1 MSLTEDPWR
10 LSAGRDHILCGAF
23 KKRPLG
29 GTGHIRG
36 LAHFPEG
43 QKIIRC
49 TEPNSTNP
57 IHNYPYGSGKLCHFP
72 RKWNYYI
79 ETSINNNKI
88 KTLRGTMAKM
98 ISPSPPTKSRD
109 MWLRT
114 LFFFCLLLCSRT
126 DLTANRVSLFR
137 GGFTFGLFSHITR
150 ASTMTPPILVCPS
163 LRHIL
168 I

>member
-49 TEPNSTNP
+49 TQPNSTNP
-57 IHNYPYGSGKLCHFP
+57 IHNYTYGSNKLCHFP
-72 RKWNYYI
+72 RKLNYYI

-88 KTLRGTMAKM
+88 KTLRGTVAKM
-98 ISPSPPTKSRD
+98 ISPSPPRAETCGSGPYSFSAFCCVQGLILLPTGSLYSGED
-109 MWLRT
+109 LR
-114 LFFFCLLLCSRT
+114 L
-126 DLTANRVSLFR
+126 
-137 GGFTFGLFSHITR
+137 GFSCT
-150 ASTMTPPILVCPS
+150 
-163 LRHIL
+163 
-168 I
+168 

>member
-10 LSAGRDHILCGAF
+10 PSAGRDHILCGAF

-29 GTGHIRG
+29 GTGHIRV

-57 IHNYPYGSGKLCHFP
+57 IHNYTYSSNKLCHSP

-79 ETSINNNKI
+79 ETLINNNKI
-88 KTLRGTMAKM
+88 KTLRASWPKC
-98 ISPSPPTKSRD
+98 PPPRAETSGSE
-109 MWLRT
+109 LYS
-114 LFFFCLLLCSRT
+114 FSAFCYVQGLILLPT
-126 DLTANRVSLFR
+126 DLFIQGRICVWAFLAHN
-137 GGFTFGLFSHITR
+137 
-150 ASTMTPPILVCPS
+150 PS
-163 LRHIL
+163 IYNDPDRY
-168 I
+168 